1 MRKVYLLVLAKRP
14 QRANLSGGKIV
25 GNCLLLN
32 LLVYLLQM
40 RVEMRRKLFFLL
52 KYKAKKNDGKTFP
65 TFLSSLSIFHEFFFI
80 FLW

>member
-40 RVEMRRKLFFLL
+40 RVEMRRKLFLL
-52 KYKAKKNDGKTFP
+52 KYKAKKMMEKLFP
-65 TFLSSLSIFHEFFFI
+65 PFSHL
-80 FLW
+80 